1 MNIKEAIHLYLS
13 YKESL
18 GEKIR
23 DVRYFLL
30 RFERYINPIVE
41 LDEIKETD
49 CQNFLNCKGRKNNN
63 YTRYWD
69 YQFCKLERFFVWAFS
84 RKFMH
89 SIPLPKI
96 RPTIRHDFTPYI
108 YSIIVR

>member
-1 MNIKEAIHLYLS
+1 MGGHVMNIKEAIHLYLS

-49 CQNFLNCKGRKNNN
+49 CQNVLNCKGRKNNN
-63 YTRYWD
+63 YTRYW
-69 YQFCKLERFFVWAFS
+69 EA
-84 RKFMH
+84 
-89 SIPLPKI
+89 
-96 RPTIRHDFTPYI
+96 
-108 YSIIVR
+108 

>member
-1 MNIKEAIHLYLS
+1 MNIKEAITLYLS

-23 DVRYFLL
+23 GVRYFLL
-30 RFERYINPIVE
+30 RFERYINPIVD

-49 CQNFLNCKGRKNNN
+49 CQNFLNSTGRKSNS

-69 YQFCKLERFFVWAFS
+69 DQFCKLERFSYGHFLETLYILFRYLKFVLQS
-84 RKFMH
+84 DMILHR
-89 SIPLPKI
+89 
-96 RPTIRHDFTPYI
+96 I
-108 YSIIVR
+108 YIVRMN

>member
-1 MNIKEAIHLYLS
+1 MGGHVMNIKEAIHLYLS

-30 RFERYINPIVE
+30 RVEQYINPIAE

-49 CQNFLNCKGRKNNN
+49 CQNILNCKGRKSNNN
-63 YTRYWD
+63 R
-69 YQFCKLERFFVWAFS
+69 
-84 RKFMH
+84 
-89 SIPLPKI
+89 
-96 RPTIRHDFTPYI
+96 
-108 YSIIVR
+108 

>member
-23 DVRYFLL
+23 DVRYLLL

-41 LDEIKETD
+41 LDEW
-49 CQNFLNCKGRKNNN
+49 RKRSIP
-63 YTRYWD
+63 TH
-69 YQFCKLERFFVWAFS
+69 LER
-84 RKFMH
+84 H
-89 SIPLPKI
+89 NP
-96 RPTIRHDFTPYI
+96 PTIIAKMGLKRA
-108 YSIIVR
+108 

>member
-49 CQNFLNCKGRKNNN
+49 CQNFLNCKGRKIIIILGIGIINSASLKASSCGHFPESLCILS
-63 YTRYWD
+63 RY
-69 YQFCKLERFFVWAFS
+69 
-84 RKFMH
+84 
-89 SIPLPKI
+89 PKSVLQSDMI
-96 RPTIRHDFTPYI
+96 LHRI
-108 YSIIVR
+108 YIVRMN

>member
-1 MNIKEAIHLYLS
+1 MGGYVMNIKEAIHLYLS

-49 CQNFLNCKGRKNNN
+49 CQNFLNCKGRKNNIVKKKWFAN
-63 YTRYWD
+63 YTN
-69 YQFCKLERFFVWAFS
+69 E
-84 RKFMH
+84 
-89 SIPLPKI
+89 I
-96 RPTIRHDFTPYI
+96 
-108 YSIIVR
+108 